1 MNEELLA
8 KVKQAKT
15 KEEALKILA
24 EAGYEPTEE
33 DLKAISGGGCCDM
46 DIHPCDM

>member
-1 MNEELLA
+1 MNEELLS

-15 KEEALKILA
+15 KEEALQIMA

-33 DLKAISGGGCCDM
+33 DL
-46 DIHPCDM
+46 

>member
-1 MNEELLA
+1 MNEELFT

-15 KEEALKILA
+15 KEEALQILA

-46 DIHPCDM
+46 EFHPCNM